1 MKNHI
6 FTFLAGIF
14 LSIQLNAQ
22 VQVSLPDLTQ
32 SVPIGTIIEIPVSCG
47 DLTGLNVIAYQF
59 SVSFNNTVLVAE
71 TPYFSTDG
79 TLSSKTGWSAAANPN
94 VQNQLTIGAFG
105 SAALSGNGI
114 LLKLIFK
121 VVSASGTSPLDFNSF
136 LFNAGTPTATTENG
150 SFTNQDCSNGQTLVM
165 PAGWSGISA
174 YLTPS
179 DPNMVN
185 MFATI
190 QSKLTMVNNF
200 TNQYAPGLGVSPSQ
214 PWNSNSGYF
223 IKLTEPAQ
231 LQICGQEIQNKVVN
245 LVTGWNLVPVISNDI
260 FILDEILSG
269 LDFEI
274 VQEAATSNIYWPSM
288 AIQNFYFF
296 EPGKAYLIKM
306 NSPGMI
312 TFP

>member
-6 FTFLAGIF
+6 LTFLAGLF
-14 LSIQLNAQ
+14 FSLQLHAQ

-32 SVPIGTIIEIPVSCG
+32 SVPIGTIVEIPVSCG

-59 SVSFNNTVLVAE
+59 SVSFNSTVLVPE
-71 TPYFSTDG
+71 TPYFSTSG

-121 VVSASGTSPLDFNSF
+121 VVSANGISPLDFNSF
-136 LFNAGTPTATTENG
+136 LFNAGTPGATTENG
-150 SFTNQDCSNGQTLVM
+150 FFTNQDCSNGQTLVM

-174 YLTPS
+174 FIAPS
-179 DPNMVN
+179 DPDMIN
-185 MFATI
+185 MFAAI
-190 QSKLTMVNNF
+190 ESNLIMVNNLS
-200 TNQYAPGLGVSPSQ
+200 NRYSPANGINPSQ
-214 PWNSNSGYF
+214 PWSSNSGYF
-223 IKLTEPAQ
+223 IKLNSPVQ

-245 LVTGWNLVPVISNDI
+245 LVAGWNLVPVISNDI
-260 FILDEILSG
+260 FILDEILTG

-288 AIQNFYFF
+288 AIQNLYFF

>member
-22 VQVSLPDLTQ
+22 VQVTLPDLTQ

-59 SVSFNNTVLVAE
+59 SVSFNNTVLVPE

-105 SAALSGNGI
+105 SAALTGNGI

-121 VVSASGTSPLDFNSF
+121 VVSANGTSPLNFNSF
-136 LFNAGTPTATTENG
+136 LFNAGTPAAITENG
-150 SFTNQDCSNGQTLVM
+150 TFTNQDCSNGQTLVI

-174 YLTPS
+174 FIAPS
-179 DPNMVN
+179 DPDMIN
-185 MFATI
+185 MFAPI
-190 QSKLTMVNNF
+190 ESNLIMVNNLS
-200 TNQYAPGLGVSPSQ
+200 NRYSPVYGINPSQ
-214 PWNSNSGYF
+214 PWSSNSGYF
-223 IKLTEPAQ
+223 IKLNAPGQ
-231 LQICGQEIQNKVVN
+231 LQICGQEIQNKIVN
-245 LVTGWNLVPVISNDI
+245 LVTGWNLIPVTSNDI
-260 FILDEILSG
+260 FILDEILTG

-288 AIQNFYFF
+288 AIQNLYFF